1 MSWHGTRYLA
11 NRRHNPLTNL
21 GRRSLTRTRVRTHTQ
36 TNTCARAHTLIAC
49 TNPTAPKPQ
58 RVQCA
63 TVSRS
68 FENAMAASYSA
79 RVCAALHER
88 EVGCDGGCGCMTLEN
103 ATAASTTAGS
113 VGLVCT
119 TCDTKYPCVHV
130 VVRARAHAGVCIHHE
145 THAHTCARKRR
156 GRQRS
161 DANERSHLRA
171 CTHSSVCTPRCPPL
185 LTNP

>member
-1 MSWHGTRYLA
+1 
-11 NRRHNPLTNL
+11 
-21 GRRSLTRTRVRTHTQ
+21 
-36 TNTCARAHTLIAC
+36 
-49 TNPTAPKPQ
+49 
-58 RVQCA
+58 
-63 TVSRS
+63 
-68 FENAMAASYSA
+68 
-79 RVCAALHER
+79 
-88 EVGCDGGCGCMTLEN
+88 MTLEN

-119 TCDTKYPCVHV
+119 TCDTKYPRVHV
-130 VVRARAHAGVCIHHE
+130 VVRARARMQVCACIMSVQ

-185 LTNP
+185 FTNP